1 MKKAWRKVRC
11 WFRGHGDARIRK
23 VNPVH
28 RVTVYECREC
38 GEIWAE
44 SDGGSE

>member
-1 MKKAWRKVRC
+1 MNRFLRRLVC
-11 WFRGHGDARIRK
+11 WWSGHGDLRIRK

-38 GEIWAE
+38 GDIWAE
-44 SDGGSE
+44 RDGVAA